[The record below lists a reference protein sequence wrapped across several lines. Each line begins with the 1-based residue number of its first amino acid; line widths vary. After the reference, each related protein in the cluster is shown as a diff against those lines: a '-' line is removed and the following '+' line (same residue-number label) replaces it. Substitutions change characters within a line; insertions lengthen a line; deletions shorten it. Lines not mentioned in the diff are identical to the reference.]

1 MKIGKWH
8 IDFDENQYWVYH
20 KKALHKDT
28 NKEFPKDTSYFNT
41 LSGALNFVRH
51 ELIGTKI
58 GQAKED
64 DLSRVIK
71 YITDVDKYFVKQLN
85 KLTNEQKKLVDKLA
99 KGQTETT
106 VEPS

>member
-41 LSGALNFVRH
+41 LEGALFSIRN
-51 ELIGTKI
+51 EMIGNKI
-58 GQAKED
+58 GKNNEEG
-64 DLSRVIK
+64 LEKVIK
-71 YITDVDKYFVKQLN
+71 YIHSIDKYFIKCLN
-85 KLTNEQKKLVDKLA
+85 LELPQNIKELIKELNIDNDK
-99 KGQTETT
+99 
-106 VEPS
+106 